1 MQRRQRHSFNR
12 IDVDILANGNE
23 VSSFYDGSD
32 KMTELCR
39 SYLRTLLLCTIQ
51 PQILLFCL
59 AHVQKGTISEAP
71 IGISTPLNSA
81 VVCCSAIFIIQGRFT
96 LSTSYFYSSPSCTYF
111 WFRWRLWTWR
121 APTLLTCS
129 PSSAKRSQRLPP
141 SNKRKS
147 KQAQVQV
154 GSDDGAQY

>member
-111 WFRWRLWTWR
+111 SFPLTSLDLKS
-121 APTLLTCS
+121 PNTSYLLAVKCKKVSKIASIQQAKIKASTS
-129 PSSAKRSQRLPP
+129 P
-141 SNKRKS
+141 
-147 KQAQVQV
+147 
-154 GSDDGAQY
+154 GW